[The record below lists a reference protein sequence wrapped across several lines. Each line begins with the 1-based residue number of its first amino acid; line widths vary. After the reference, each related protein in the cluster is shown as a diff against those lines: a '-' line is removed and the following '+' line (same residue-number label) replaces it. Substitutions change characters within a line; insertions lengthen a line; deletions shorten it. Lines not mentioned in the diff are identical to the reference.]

1 MSDADLLAVMT
12 LRQHEKAL
20 GRKDNVEVGAEG
32 SELSDSDE
40 ESGGTGSGGGSA
52 SAVASPAKAKKK
64 ARST

>member
-20 GRKDNVEVGAEG
+20 NRKDNVEVCAEG
-32 SELSDSDE
+32 SEISDSDE
-40 ESGGTGSGGGSA
+40 ESGGTGSGGGSGG
-52 SAVASPAKAKKK
+52 AVTSPAKPKKK